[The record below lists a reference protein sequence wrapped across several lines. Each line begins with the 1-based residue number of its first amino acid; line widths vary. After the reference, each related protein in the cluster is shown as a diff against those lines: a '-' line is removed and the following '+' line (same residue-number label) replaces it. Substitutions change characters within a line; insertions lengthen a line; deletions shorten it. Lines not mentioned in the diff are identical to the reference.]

1 MDAFAKAYA
10 AWRQRSFPP
19 GSANEAIDEL
29 HADLAL
35 ADSWVADSVIPY
47 EENRIHEPAQVDV
60 LAELTR
66 LRGRADQLA
75 SAENAD
81 DAQLALAY
89 RDYIDSLSEVYGRF
103 LALRA
108 HT

>member
-1 MDAFAKAYA
+1 MDAFAEAYA
-10 AWRQRSFPP
+10 AWRQRPFPP

-47 EENRIHEPAQVDV
+47 AENRVHKPAQVDV

-66 LRGRADQLA
+66 FRERADQLA
-75 SAENAD
+75 LAANGD

-89 RDYIDSLSEVYGRF
+89 RDYIDSLSKVYGRF
-103 LALRA
+103 LALGA
-108 HT
+108 KT